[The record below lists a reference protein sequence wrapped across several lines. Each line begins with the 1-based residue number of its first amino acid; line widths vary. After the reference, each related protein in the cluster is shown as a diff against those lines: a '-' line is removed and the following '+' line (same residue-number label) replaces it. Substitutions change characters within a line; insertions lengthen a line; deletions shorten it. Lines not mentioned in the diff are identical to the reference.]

1 MISSDVASCCSKKA
15 TSPIQESS
23 NLSKAAIHSKK
34 KKKHSMFKAPFETGS
49 ICVFKI
55 FKFIILNFFFL
66 IIKGNRDEMLSIV
79 IGDKSQM

>member
-1 MISSDVASCCSKKA
+1 
-15 TSPIQESS
+15 
-23 NLSKAAIHSKK
+23 
-34 KKKHSMFKAPFETGS
+34 MFKAPFETGS

>member
-1 MISSDVASCCSKKA
+1 MLHHAVVKKQHRPFKNHQ
-15 TSPIQESS
+15 TYLKQ
-23 NLSKAAIHSKK
+23 LFTLKK
-34 KKKHSMFKAPFETGS
+34 KKTQFFMFKAPFETGS